1 MTSAVGCR
9 KLFEEIDG
17 RIFFLTI
24 TTMTPTSS
32 PNVKTSPHRL
42 SPSPCP
48 LSPSSIP
55 SSPTSVHSSSSAIF
69 ERDIEPTSPP
79 PQPAHPNPHR
89 IPRAK
94 NMELS
99 VPSVLDSAAAILTDS
114 HPGETDVEV
123 LSPAAS
129 PLASRNPSP
138 RASILLHA
146 SSITPPSPTA
156 IARELS
162 PSPSPNAAAK
172 RLSFLSYSDL
182 LASNPTNTVPLSTL
196 TTEPATPP
204 HMPSLIDGGTVKGI
218 GFDEWVREGL
228 GMGLEERL
236 EAVSGAASPVSA
248 RSRPVSV
255 VNVKG

>member
-1 MTSAVGCR
+1 
-9 KLFEEIDG
+9 
-17 RIFFLTI
+17 
-24 TTMTPTSS
+24 
-32 PNVKTSPHRL
+32 
-42 SPSPCP
+42 
-48 LSPSSIP
+48 
-55 SSPTSVHSSSSAIF
+55 
-69 ERDIEPTSPP
+69 
-79 PQPAHPNPHR
+79 
-89 IPRAK
+89 
-94 NMELS
+94 

-138 RASILLHA
+138 RASMLLHA

-204 HMPSLIDGGTVKGI
+204 HMPSLMDGGTVKGI

>member
-1 MTSAVGCR
+1 
-9 KLFEEIDG
+9 
-17 RIFFLTI
+17 
-24 TTMTPTSS
+24 MTPTSS

-94 NMELS
+94 NTELS

-138 RASILLHA
+138 RASMLLPA

-162 PSPSPNAAAK
+162 PSPSPSPNTAAK

-182 LASNPTNTVPLSTL
+182 LASNPTNTVSLSTL

-204 HMPSLIDGGTVKGI
+204 HMPGLMDGGTVKGI

-236 EAVSGAASPVSA
+236 EAVSGATSPVST